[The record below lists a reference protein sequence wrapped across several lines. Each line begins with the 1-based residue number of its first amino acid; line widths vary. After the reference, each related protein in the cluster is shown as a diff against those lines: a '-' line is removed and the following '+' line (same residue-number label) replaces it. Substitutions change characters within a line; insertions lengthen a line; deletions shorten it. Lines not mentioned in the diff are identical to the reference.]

1 MRAQGPWLATVLP
14 VLDEEAHI
22 EACLRSLL
30 DQSLPSTEHL
40 IMVFDGGSSDATQEI
55 IRSIQEGLDKEK
67 HPVLQLYDNPERF
80 VPHARNLALKHL
92 PDSVTHVLEFNGHIE
107 VYSNHLE
114 QLKSAWNRLESAH
127 PNIGGLGCRVIGD
140 EKQQG
145 KIESILDS
153 TLKSPLGGSN
163 GQFAIFDQEGPTNV
177 PAFALHLRS
186 ALEAVNGWDESF
198 LTSQDSDLSMR
209 MLNAGYELFRT
220 PEPLVKMR
228 RRTSFRSWFL
238 MSHRYGFW
246 RTKVLLKHPHR
257 FVLREFLP
265 LIGLFATTL
274 LLMISPNL
282 ALIPLIAYGGV
293 LLLSGLAH
301 FKKGISHALGVPFSL
316 FLLHTGF
323 TLGLIDGCVRKG
335 RASRDRT

>member
-1 MRAQGPWLATVLP
+1 MRTQGPWLATVLP
-14 VLDEEAHI
+14 VLNEEAHI

-30 DQSLPSTEHL
+30 DQSLPSDEHMV
-40 IMVFDGGSSDATQEI
+40 MVFDGGSSDKTREI
-55 IRSIQEGLDKEK
+55 IHSIQENLDNEK
-67 HPVLQLYDNPERF
+67 DPLLQLYDNPERF

-92 PDSVTHVLEFNGHIE
+92 PESVTHVLEFNGHIE
-107 VYSNHLE
+107 IDSNHLE

-127 PNIGGLGCRVIGD
+127 PNIGGLGCRVIGN
-140 EKQQG
+140 EKKQG
-145 KIESILDS
+145 KIESILDA
-153 TLKSPLGGSN
+153 TLKSPFGGSN
-163 GQFAIFDQEGPTNV
+163 GQFAMFDEEGPTNV

-209 MLNAGYELFRT
+209 MLNSGYKLFRT
-220 PEPLVKMR
+220 PETLVKMR
-228 RRTSFRSWFL
+228 RRSSFRSWFL

-246 RTKVLLKHPHR
+246 RTKVLLKHPQR
-257 FVLREFLP
+257 LVLREFLP
-265 LIGLFATTL
+265 LIGLLATTL
-274 LLMISPNL
+274 FLMISVNL
-282 ALIPLIAYGGV
+282 ALIPIIAYGGV

-301 FKKGISHALGVPFSL
+301 YKKGISHAVGVPFSL

-335 RASRDRT
+335 RASRDRS